1 MKQTTYYIEIHSKEH
16 QTLQQN
22 TNHKFG
28 TKFNSDLRKRR
39 EDTGRGEIF
48 GRGKK
53 TQDNTFDKKL
63 DINLLR
69 ERRRAGDRHNKV

>member
-1 MKQTTYYIEIHSKEH
+1 MKQTTYYIQIHSKEH

-28 TKFNSDLRKRR
+28 TKLNTDLRKRR
-39 EDTGRGEIF
+39 EDTGRGE
-48 GRGKK
+48 K